1 MFSKLLIVIVSCL
14 LAQISMASNL
24 ERVEAPSDLNDLMN
38 LTADAA
44 PVSGAGDVAAAIRLR
59 AMRQAAEAVGV
70 QKGYA
75 YRMKEYQRLLMSQ
88 EKRYDESFDFRQ
100 LMELVPGKY
109 DNEVRLYRLP
119 AVIQEARNYIE
130 GDDTF
135 LTATGTTYRILTNT
149 RLTTV
154 PPTWRDY
161 LLTSANLEANNPATA
176 ILPEGGNEEEREI
189 WAMHVLRGWE
199 RGLGQADQ
207 EVQLRVSRFR
217 RDFVGMVR
225 YLRLLEQ
232 KLIDPDYIAVQNQMV
247 SGGGDRLAIDKTTYQ
262 ITSPAQFNTNHKK
275 WRADVLDPR
284 ESFREIPIEE
294 IGYEIEQEKS
304 RNAN

>member
-1 MFSKLLIVIVSCL
+1 MASKLLIAIAACL
-14 LAQISMASNL
+14 FAQMSMASSL
-24 ERVEAPSDLNDLMN
+24 ERVEAPADLNDLMN
-38 LTADAA
+38 LSADAA
-44 PVSGAGDVAAAIRLR
+44 PVSGAGVATAAIRLR

-70 QKGYA
+70 QQGYA
-75 YRMKEYQRLLMSQ
+75 YRMKEYQRLLISQ
-88 EKRYDESFDFRQ
+88 EERYDESFDFRQ
-100 LMELVPGKY
+100 LMELVPGEY
-109 DNEVRLYRLP
+109 DNEIRLYRLP
-119 AVIQEARNYIE
+119 AVIQEAKNYIE

-149 RLTTV
+149 RLTTI

-161 LLTSANLEANNPATA
+161 LLTNPNLEINNPAKA
-176 ILPEGGNEEEREI
+176 ILPKGGNEEERKI

-199 RGLGQADQ
+199 RGLSQADQ

-294 IGYEIEQEKS
+294 IGYEIDLEALRYAE
-304 RNAN
+304 

>member
-1 MFSKLLIVIVSCL
+1 MRRLLITSICAAF
-14 LAQISMASNL
+14 LAAQGASASNL
-24 ERVEAPSDLNDLMN
+24 ERVNAPNSLNDLVN
-38 LTADAA
+38 LSSDYMSDEKSSNDASADL
-44 PVSGAGDVAAAIRLR
+44 RLR

-75 YRMKEYQRLLMSQ
+75 FRMDEYHDLLLKQ
-88 EKRYDESFDFRQ
+88 EDRYDEIFDFRQ
-100 LMELVPGKY
+100 LMELVPGDY

-130 GDDTF
+130 GDDSF
-135 LTATGTTYRILTNT
+135 LTVTGTNYKILKNT

-161 LLTSANLEANNPATA
+161 LITTTNLEANNPARS
-176 ILPEGGNEEEREI
+176 ILPSADDEREREI
-189 WAMHVLRGWE
+189 WSTHVLRGWK
-199 RGLGQADQ
+199 RGLSQADQ
-207 EVQLRVSRFR
+207 EIQLRISRFR

-232 KLIDPDYIAVQNQMV
+232 ELIDPDFIAVQNQMV
-247 SGGGDRLAIDKTTYQ
+247 TGGGDRLGIDKTTYQ
-262 ITSPAQFNTNHKK
+262 ITSPAQFNTDHER

-294 IGYEIEQEKS
+294 LDYEVYRESK
-304 RNAN
+304 

>member
-1 MFSKLLIVIVSCL
+1 MRRLLITSICVAYFA
-14 LAQISMASNL
+14 AQGANASNL
-24 ERVEAPSDLNDLMN
+24 ERVDAPDTLNDLVN
-38 LTADAA
+38 LSSDYMSDEKSSDDASADL
-44 PVSGAGDVAAAIRLR
+44 RLR

-75 YRMKEYQRLLMSQ
+75 FRMNEYHDLLMKQ
-88 EKRYDESFDFRQ
+88 EDRYDEIFDFRQ
-100 LMELVPGKY
+100 LMELVPGDY
-109 DNEVRLYRLP
+109 DNEIRLYRLP

-130 GDDTF
+130 GDDSF
-135 LTATGTTYRILTNT
+135 LTVTGTNYKILKNT

-161 LLTSANLEANNPATA
+161 LLTTTNLEANNPARS
-176 ILPEGGNEEEREI
+176 ILPAADEEREREI
-189 WAMHVLRGWE
+189 WSTHVMRGWK
-199 RGLGQADQ
+199 RGLSQADQ
-207 EVQLRVSRFR
+207 EIQLRISRFR

-232 KLIDPDYIAVQNQMV
+232 ELIDPDFIAVQNQMV
-247 SGGGDRLAIDKTTYQ
+247 TGGGDRLAIDKTTYQ
-262 ITSPAQFNTNHKK
+262 ITSPAQFNTDHER

-294 IGYEIEQEKS
+294 LDYEVYRESK
-304 RNAN
+304 

>member
-135 LTATGTTYRILTNT
+135 
-149 RLTTV
+149 
-154 PPTWRDY
+154 
-161 LLTSANLEANNPATA
+161 
-176 ILPEGGNEEEREI
+176 
-189 WAMHVLRGWE
+189 
-199 RGLGQADQ
+199 
-207 EVQLRVSRFR
+207 
-217 RDFVGMVR
+217 
-225 YLRLLEQ
+225 
-232 KLIDPDYIAVQNQMV
+232 
-247 SGGGDRLAIDKTTYQ
+247 
-262 ITSPAQFNTNHKK
+262 
-275 WRADVLDPR
+275 
-284 ESFREIPIEE
+284 
-294 IGYEIEQEKS
+294 
-304 RNAN
+304 

>member
-1 MFSKLLIVIVSCL
+1 MLTNP
-14 LAQISMASNL
+14 NL
-24 ERVEAPSDLNDLMN
+24 ETNH
-38 LTADAA
+38 
-44 PVSGAGDVAAAIRLR
+44 
-59 AMRQAAEAVGV
+59 
-70 QKGYA
+70 
-75 YRMKEYQRLLMSQ
+75 
-88 EKRYDESFDFRQ
+88 
-100 LMELVPGKY
+100 
-109 DNEVRLYRLP
+109 P
-119 AVIQEARNYIE
+119 AK
-130 GDDTF
+130 
-135 LTATGTTYRILTNT
+135 
-149 RLTTV
+149 
-154 PPTWRDY
+154 
-161 LLTSANLEANNPATA
+161 A
-176 ILPEGGNEEEREI
+176 ILPKGGNEEERKI

-199 RGLGQADQ
+199 RGLSQADQ

-294 IGYEIEQEKS
+294 IGYEIDLEALRYAE
-304 RNAN
+304 